1 MSAPMPA
8 QDPPDIPEVLPIL
21 PLNNVVL
28 FPGMFLPLVVSGD
41 AWVKLVDEA
50 ALTTKMVGVFMRTQP
65 GEGFDPL
72 ALAHTGTVALIVRML
87 RLPHGAVQI
96 LVQGQAR
103 IQIRQLIVTE
113 PYPQARVAIHRDP
126 AVLSV
131 EVSGLARAALAAFQQ
146 IIQLS
151 PTLPDELAIV
161 AANTA
166 QPGMLADLIAANLNL
181 KPEDQQLVL
190 DTLDVQERL
199 RQVLSF
205 LEREH
210 EILTIGRK
218 AQEEMSKSQR
228 EYVLRQ
234 QLEAIK
240 RELGET
246 DDHAAEIAELRR
258 RIEAANLPEEARKEA
273 EREISRL
280 ERMPPGAAEYVVAR
294 TYLDWL
300 LDLPWNV
307 STEDNLDLTQARQ
320 VLDEDHYDLE
330 RIKER
335 IIEYLAVRKLRLE
348 QDASGSARGPIL
360 CFIGPPGVG
369 KTSLGTSIA
378 RALGRKFVRVALGG
392 VRDEAEIRGHRRTY
406 IGALPGRIIQGINR
420 AGSNNPVFM
429 LDEVDK
435 LSVGFQGD
443 PAAALLEVLDPEQN
457 VAFVDRYLDV
467 PFDLS
472 RALFICTANR
482 SDTIPPALLDRMEL
496 LELAG
501 YTEMEKLEIC
511 RRYLIQRQRNEQ
523 GLAERAPTI
532 TEAALRRLIRE
543 YTHEAGVRD
552 LERRIGAIYR
562 KMATRAAEGQ
572 PLPDQVDAPD
582 LDDLLGPPR
591 FRSETLLGED
601 EVGVVTGLAW
611 TPTGGDVL
619 FVEASV
625 VPGNGQLTLTG
636 QLGDVMKESA
646 RAALTYA
653 RSRARALNIPT
664 DFAQICDIHIHVPDG
679 AVPKDGPSAG
689 ITMASALISAL
700 TDRRAYKHVAMT
712 GEITLRGKVL
722 PIGGVK
728 EKVLAAQRAGVRTV
742 LLPKANAPDL
752 RELPEETRQQI
763 DIVLVEHMDEVLP
776 RVLHPKSESVTLA
789 EPAPPDGAGTV
800 QATS

>member
-1 MSAPMPA
+1 MSAPT
-8 QDPPDIPEVLPIL
+8 PPQNAPEIPEILPVL

-41 AWVKLVDEA
+41 VWVKLVDEA
-50 ALTTKMVGVFMRTQP
+50 ALSTKMVGVFMRTQP

-72 ALAHTGTVALIVRML
+72 ALARTGTAALIVRML

-103 IQIRQLIVTE
+103 IQIMQLIVSE
-113 PYPQARVAIHRDP
+113 PYPQARMSIHRDP

-146 IIQLS
+146 IVQLS

-181 KPEDQQLVL
+181 KAEDQQLVL

-205 LEREH
+205 LERER

-234 QLEAIK
+234 QLEAIM

-246 DDHAAEIAELRR
+246 DEHAAEIAELRR
-258 RIEAANLPEEARKEA
+258 RLETANLPEEARKEA

-280 ERMPPGAAEYVVAR
+280 ERMPPGAAEYVVSR

-307 STEDNLDLTQARQ
+307 STEDNLDLAQARQ

-348 QDASGSARGPIL
+348 QNATGSARGPIL
-360 CFIGPPGVG
+360 CFVGPPGVG
-369 KTSLGTSIA
+369 KTSLGASIA

-406 IGALPGRIIQGINR
+406 IGALPGRIIQGIHR

-457 VAFVDRYLDV
+457 AAFVDRYLDV
-467 PFDLS
+467 SFDLS

-511 RRYLIQRQRNEQ
+511 RRYLIQRQRSEQ
-523 GLAERAPTI
+523 GLAERGPTI

-572 PLPDQVDAPD
+572 SLPDQVDAPD

-646 RAALTYA
+646 RRRTDL
-653 RSRARALNIPT
+653 RA
-664 DFAQICDIHIHVPDG
+664 FAG
-679 AVPKDGPSAG
+679 AFAEHS
-689 ITMASALISAL
+689 
-700 TDRRAYKHVAMT
+700 DR
-712 GEITLRGKVL
+712 LC
-722 PIGGVK
+722 
-728 EKVLAAQRAGVRTV
+728 
-742 LLPKANAPDL
+742 PDL
-752 RELPEETRQQI
+752 RHSHPRASRRCTKGRSFGWHYHGKRPDLGIDRTSCPQACGDDGRNHVARQSASNRRCQGETAGGATRWRA
-763 DIVLVEHMDEVLP
+763 H
-776 RVLHPKSESVTLA
+776 SVA
-789 EPAPPDGAGTV
+789 AKGECARSAGNSGRNPS
-800 QATS
+800 AS

>member
-1 MSAPMPA
+1 MSAPAMP
-8 QDPPDIPEVLPIL
+8 QNPPDIPEVLPIL

-50 ALTTKMVGVFMRTQP
+50 ALSTKMIGVFMRTQP

-72 ALAHTGTVALIVRML
+72 ALARTGTAALIVRML
-87 RLPHGAVQI
+87 RLPHGTVQI

-103 IQIRQLIVTE
+103 IQITQLIVTE

-166 QPGMLADLIAANLNL
+166 QPGMLADLITANLNL

-205 LEREH
+205 LERER

-246 DDHAAEIAELRR
+246 DEHAAEIAELRR
-258 RIEAANLPEEARKEA
+258 RLEAANLPEEARKEA
-273 EREISRL
+273 EREIARL
-280 ERMPPGAAEYVVAR
+280 ERMPPGAAESVVAR

-307 STEDNLDLTQARQ
+307 STDDNLDLTQARQ

-348 QDASGSARGPIL
+348 QDVSGSARGPIL
-360 CFIGPPGVG
+360 CFVGPPGVG

-406 IGALPGRIIQGINR
+406 IGALPGRVIQGINR

-501 YTEMEKLEIC
+501 YTEMEKLEIS
-511 RRYLIQRQRNEQ
+511 RRYLIQRQRHEQ
-523 GLAERAPTI
+523 GLAERGPSI

-562 KMATRAAEGQ
+562 KMATRAADGQ
-572 PLPDQVDAPD
+572 PLPEQVDAPD

-664 DFAQICDIHIHVPDG
+664 DFAQICDIHIHVPAG

-700 TDRRAYKHVAMT
+700 TERPAHKHVAMT

-728 EKVLAAQRAGVRTV
+728 EKLLAAQRAGVRTV

-752 RELPEETRQQI
+752 RELPEETRQRLE
-763 DIVLVEHMDEVLP
+763 IVLVEHMDEVLP
-776 RVLHPKSESVTLA
+776 RVLHPRSEPVASPESAPADGMGTAQVT
-789 EPAPPDGAGTV
+789 
-800 QATS
+800 

>member
-1 MSAPMPA
+1 MSAPTPA
-8 QDPPDIPEVLPIL
+8 QDSPDIPEVLPIL

-50 ALTTKMVGVFMRTQP
+50 ALATKMVGVFMRTQP

-72 ALAHTGTVALIVRML
+72 ALARTGSVALIIRML

-103 IQIRQLIVTE
+103 IQIKQLIVTE
-113 PYPQARVAIHRDP
+113 PYPQARVAVHRDP
-126 AVLSV
+126 AVLSM

-151 PTLPDELAIV
+151 PTLPDELAVV

-181 KPEDQQLVL
+181 KPEEQQLVL

-205 LEREH
+205 LERER

-246 DDHAAEIAELRR
+246 DEHAAEIAELRR
-258 RIEAANLPEEARKEA
+258 RLEAANLPEEARKEA
-273 EREISRL
+273 EREIARL

-307 STEDNLDLTQARQ
+307 STDDNLDLGQARQ

-348 QDASGSARGPIL
+348 QDARGSARGPIL
-360 CFIGPPGVG
+360 CFVGPPGVG
-369 KTSLGTSIA
+369 KTSLGASIA

-457 VAFVDRYLDV
+457 AAFVDRYLDV

-523 GLAERAPTI
+523 GLAERAPVI

-572 PLPDQVDAPD
+572 PLPEQVDALD

-591 FRSETLLGED
+591 FRSEMLLGED
-601 EVGVVTGLAW
+601 EAGVVTGLAW

-653 RSRARALNIPT
+653 RSRARSLNIPT
-664 DFAQICDIHIHVPDG
+664 DFAQICDIHIHVPAG

-700 TDRRAYKHVAMT
+700 TERPAYKHVAMT

-728 EKVLAAQRAGVRTV
+728 EKLLAAQRAGVRTV

-752 RELPEETRQQI
+752 RELPEETRQQL

-776 RVLHPKSESVTLA
+776 HVLHPKSEPVTPP
-789 EPAPPDGAGTV
+789 EPAPADGIGTERV
-800 QATS
+800 T

>member
-1 MSAPMPA
+1 MSAPLPT

-41 AWVKLVDEA
+41 TWVKLVDEA
-50 ALTTKMVGVFMRTQP
+50 ALATKMVGVFMRTQP

-72 ALAHTGTVALIVRML
+72 ALARTGAVALIVRML

-205 LEREH
+205 LERER

-258 RIEAANLPEEARKEA
+258 RLEAANLPEEARKEA

-360 CFIGPPGVG
+360 CFVGPPGVG

-664 DFAQICDIHIHVPDG
+664 DFAQICDIHIHVPAG

-800 QATS
+800 QAT

>member
-1 MSAPMPA
+1 MSAPT
-8 QDPPDIPEVLPIL
+8 PPQNVPEIPEILPVL

-41 AWVKLVDEA
+41 VWVKLVDEA
-50 ALTTKMVGVFMRTQP
+50 ALSTKMVGVFMRTQP

-72 ALAHTGTVALIVRML
+72 ALARTGTAALIVRML

-103 IQIRQLIVTE
+103 IQIMQLIVSE
-113 PYPQARVAIHRDP
+113 PYPQARMSIHRDP

-146 IIQLS
+146 IVQLS

-181 KPEDQQLVL
+181 KAEDQQLVL

-205 LEREH
+205 LERER

-234 QLEAIK
+234 QLEAIR

-246 DDHAAEIAELRR
+246 DEHAAEIAELRR
-258 RIEAANLPEEARKEA
+258 RLETANLPEEARKEA

-280 ERMPPGAAEYVVAR
+280 ERMPPGAAEYVVSR

-307 STEDNLDLTQARQ
+307 STEDNLDLAQARQ

-348 QDASGSARGPIL
+348 QNATGSARGPIL
-360 CFIGPPGVG
+360 CFVGPPGVG
-369 KTSLGTSIA
+369 KTSLGASIA

-457 VAFVDRYLDV
+457 AAFVDRYLDV
-467 PFDLS
+467 SFDLS

-501 YTEMEKLEIC
+501 YTEMGKTGDLPS
-511 RRYLIQRQRNEQ
+511 LPDPAP
-523 GLAERAPTI
+523 AERAGSGGTWSDDHRSGAPPAHPRVHPRGGRARPGTSDRRHLPQNGDARRGRSI
-532 TEAALRRLIRE
+532 PARSGGCSRSRRSAGTAALP
-543 YTHEAGVRD
+543 
-552 LERRIGAIYR
+552 
-562 KMATRAAEGQ
+562 Q
-572 PLPDQVDAPD
+572 
-582 LDDLLGPPR
+582 
-591 FRSETLLGED
+591 
-601 EVGVVTGLAW
+601 
-611 TPTGGDVL
+611 
-619 FVEASV
+619 
-625 VPGNGQLTLTG
+625 
-636 QLGDVMKESA
+636 
-646 RAALTYA
+646 
-653 RSRARALNIPT
+653 
-664 DFAQICDIHIHVPDG
+664 
-679 AVPKDGPSAG
+679 
-689 ITMASALISAL
+689 
-700 TDRRAYKHVAMT
+700 
-712 GEITLRGKVL
+712 
-722 PIGGVK
+722 
-728 EKVLAAQRAGVRTV
+728 
-742 LLPKANAPDL
+742 
-752 RELPEETRQQI
+752 
-763 DIVLVEHMDEVLP
+763 
-776 RVLHPKSESVTLA
+776 
-789 EPAPPDGAGTV
+789 
-800 QATS
+800 

>member
-1 MSAPMPA
+1 MSAPTPA

-28 FPGMFLPLVVSGD
+28 FPGMFLPLVVSGE

-50 ALTTKMVGVFMRTQP
+50 ALATKMVSVFMRTQP

-72 ALAHTGTVALIVRML
+72 ALARTGTVALIVRML

-131 EVSGLARAALAAFQQ
+131 EASGLARAALAAFQQ

-151 PTLPDELAIV
+151 PTLPDELALV

-205 LEREH
+205 LERER

-234 QLEAIK
+234 QLEAIR

-246 DDHAAEIAELRR
+246 DEHAAEIAELRR
-258 RIEAANLPEEARKEA
+258 RLESANLPEEARKEA

-307 STEDNLDLTQARQ
+307 STEDNLDLAQARQ

-360 CFIGPPGVG
+360 CFVGPPGVG

-562 KMATRAAEGQ
+562 KMATRAAEGL
-572 PLPDQVDAPD
+572 PLPEQVDAPD

-601 EVGVVTGLAW
+601 EAGVVTGLAW

-653 RSRARALNIPT
+653 RSRARMLNIPT
-664 DFAQICDIHIHVPDG
+664 DFAQICDIHIHVPAG

-700 TDRRAYKHVAMT
+700 TERPAYKHVAMT

-728 EKVLAAQRAGVRTV
+728 EKLLAAQRAGVRTV
-742 LLPKANAPDL
+742 LLPRANAPDL
-752 RELPEETRQQI
+752 RELPEETRQQL
-763 DIVLVEHMDEVLP
+763 DIILVEHMDEVLP
-776 RVLHPKSESVTLA
+776 RVLHPRREPVASA
-789 EPAPPDGAGTV
+789 EPAPADGVGTQQV
-800 QATS
+800 S

>member
-1 MSAPMPA
+1 MSTPLPT

-41 AWVKLVDEA
+41 TWVKLVDEA
-50 ALTTKMVGVFMRTQP
+50 ALATKMVGVFMRTQP

-72 ALAHTGTVALIVRML
+72 ALARTGAVALIVRML

-205 LEREH
+205 LERER

-258 RIEAANLPEEARKEA
+258 RLEAANLPEEARKEA

-360 CFIGPPGVG
+360 CFVGPPGVG

-664 DFAQICDIHIHVPDG
+664 DFAQICDIHIHVPAG

-800 QATS
+800 QAT